1 MYEANLP
8 QGYQDNEQNVI
19 AHMSPSEIDELLRIQ
34 GRNEIDP
41 HTGFHSFAPLGE
53 YISHQQVSPHIDSFI
68 QNYRGQPRANA
79 GLSRYIEDSGQHG
92 DTKAVV
98 LPRVLANLFDNALN
112 NGRPMINPKTG
123 KRQYFLGA
131 LLGGLGSILSPLTGA
146 ISGMLPGIGG
156 ALSSAASSILPSL
169 GSAAS
174 SILPTLGKAASS
186 ILPQIGNMASS
197 VLPQLGNMAG
207 QGLQQLAPH
216 LGNMAA
222 QGISSMAQRYG
233 GNMGGQLAGAL
244 SPAINSAVSGIASG
258 LGQQLGGG
266 QGNYGQTMQNAGSQ
280 AFSAMKPMAQQYA
293 GQAMQGLA
301 NKFMPSGAPGGA
313 AAEGGAGMSSMMD
326 ALPELAELAV

>member
-1 MYEANLP
+1 MYEDSLP
-8 QGYQDNEQNVI
+8 QGYQDNEENVI
-19 AHMSPSEIDELLRIQ
+19 AHMSPQEIEELVRIQ
-34 GRNEIDP
+34 GRADIDP

-53 YISHQQVSPHIDSFI
+53 YIAHKRVSPHIDSFM
-68 QNYRGQPRANA
+68 QNYRAQPRAHA

-131 LLGGLGSILSPLTGA
+131 LLGGLGSILSPFTSA
-146 ISGMLPGIGG
+146 IGSMLPGIGG
-156 ALSSAASSILPSL
+156 ALSSAASSILPSI

-197 VLPQLGNMAG
+197 VLPQLGNMAS
-207 QGLQQLAPH
+207 QGLQHLAPQ

-222 QGISSMAQRYG
+222 QGISSMAQKYG
-233 GNMGGQLAGAL
+233 GPMGGQIAGAL
-244 SPAINSAVSGIASG
+244 SPAINSAVSGLASG
-258 LGQQLGGG
+258 IGQQLGGG
-266 QGNYGQTMQNAGSQ
+266 QGNYGQTMQNAGAQ
-280 AFSAMKPMAQQYA
+280 AFSAMKPMAQQFA

-301 NKFMPSGAPGGA
+301 NKFMPSA
-313 AAEGGAGMSSMMD
+313 GGAGNAGSSISSMLD
-326 ALPELAELAV
+326 ALPEMAELAV